1 MNFPSGHSYI
11 LSTSSLLKIP
21 HICILLAIACMYRE
35 GLGMLSVVDNKIPLS
50 LMISRLILVLK
61 ATLSYN
67 IIIIV
72 STDTKCQ

>member
-1 MNFPSGHSYI
+1 M
-11 LSTSSLLKIP
+11 
-21 HICILLAIACMYRE
+21 
-35 GLGMLSVVDNKIPLS
+35 VDNKIPLS

-72 STDTKCQ
+72 STDTNCQ